1 MAKREEQKQV
11 RREDADID
19 KRIISI
25 RRVTKVVK
33 GGRTLHFSVHMVVGN
48 KNGKVGFGSGKASDT
63 TLAIEKA
70 YQSAKKN
77 MMDVP
82 VVGTTIP
89 HEVKGKFGTSQVLL
103 MPSKEG
109 SGVIAGGAVRAV
121 VDLAGIRDIVSK
133 SYGSRNKINVV
144 KATLNGLK
152 ALRTKE
158 QIAALRGKSVDEI

>member
-1 MAKREEQKQV
+1 
-11 RREDADID
+11 
-19 KRIISI
+19 
-25 RRVTKVVK
+25 
-33 GGRTLHFSVHMVVGN
+33 
-48 KNGKVGFGSGKASDT
+48 
-63 TLAIEKA
+63 
-70 YQSAKKN
+70 
-77 MMDVP
+77 MDVP

>member
-1 MAKREEQKQV
+1 
-11 RREDADID
+11 
-19 KRIISI
+19 
-25 RRVTKVVK
+25 
-33 GGRTLHFSVHMVVGN
+33 MVVGN

-77 MMDVP
+77 MMNVP

-133 SYGSRNKINVV
+133 SYGSRNSINVV
-144 KATLNGLK
+144 KATLAGLK

>member
-1 MAKREEQKQV
+1 MQNFNVEEKALEERV
-11 RREDADID
+11 VVIN
-19 KRIISI
+19 
-25 RRVTKVVK
+25 RVTKVVK

-77 MMDVP
+77 MMNVP